1 MLPDE
6 RAIADVLLSDAIAA
20 STNTTEQIDTA
31 MTMVDDLAGSGAPWV
46 DEWVRSM
53 LRRGVAEELTKVRGK
68 ERRQAHTSRGTE
80 VDVPAYGGV
89 RRIGD
94 DGRDEYHQ
102 LAFDGM
108 TPDELESWIVDRQK
122 SRDTLSREIQWAQD
136 VLRIARAERMA
147 TCGPAIA
154 ELERRHA

>member
-6 RAIADVLLSDAIAA
+6 RSIADDLLSDALSA

-31 MTMVDDLAGSGAPWV
+31 MEMLDDLAGSGEPWV
-46 DEWVRSM
+46 DEWIRSM

-68 ERRQAHTSRGTE
+68 ERRRAHTSRGTE
-80 VDVPAYGGV
+80 VDVPTYGGI
-89 RRIGD
+89 RRVGE

-108 TPDELESWIVDRQK
+108 TPDELESWILDRQK

-136 VLRIARAERMA
+136 VLRIARESRMS
-147 TCGPAIA
+147 TIGPAIA

>member
-1 MLPDE
+1 MS
-6 RAIADVLLSDAIAA
+6 LLDS
-20 STNTTEQIDTA
+20 
-31 MTMVDDLAGSGAPWV
+31 LAGSGAEWV

-53 LRRGVAEELTKVRGK
+53 VRKGLSEELTK
-68 ERRQAHTSRGTE
+68 RRSRMRRITHTSHGTE
-80 VDVPAYGGV
+80 VDVPAYGGI

-94 DGRDEYHQ
+94 DGQDEYHQ

-136 VLRIARAERMA
+136 VLRLAREQRMS
-147 TCGPAIA
+147 TIGPAIA
-154 ELERRHA
+154 ELERRHS